1 MLPAGIST
9 SMYFMKAD
17 QYALMIL
24 RFANLATILNL
35 LILTLNEYVYI
46 IYPFH
51 YRRLVTKLVVNI
63 PIIVGY
69 FKLL

>member
-1 MLPAGIST
+1 TCSIIWALKMLPAGIST

-17 QYALMIL
+17 QFALMIL

-51 YRRLVTKLVVNI
+51 YRRLVT
-63 PIIVGY
+63 
-69 FKLL
+69 